1 MSKTAQ
7 ADDIDELVSS
17 VRNFVAL
24 KEPHRTRSRILLDR
38 LVLLPE
44 QRVQDGDAQRT
55 PVNVG
60 DAMEL
65 DTSAVRALPPVQSFD
80 KAGLEATIAELEA
93 AVTAQFD
100 DWEPDEGESF
110 ATAAW
115 AASAFQT
122 PQADSGKVA
131 QLPATKETSVTDA
144 GAEQSHLL
152 EAARAEREPAFA
164 HQSTEPEP
172 AADESRLTA
181 SVMGGMDEDA
191 LRILV
196 AEIVQDE
203 LGGELGERITRNVR
217 KLVRREINRVLA
229 SREMGED

>member
-7 ADDIDELVSS
+7 ADDVDQLVSS
-17 VRNFVAL
+17 VRDFIGV

-44 QRVQDGDAQRT
+44 QRVDDGSAQKT
-55 PVNVG
+55 PVNAG
-60 DAMEL
+60 ESQGHDA
-65 DTSAVRALPPVQSFD
+65 SAVRALPPVQSFD

-110 ATAAW
+110 AEAAW
-115 AASAFQT
+115 AASAFQK
-122 PQADSGKVA
+122 PQVDSGKVA
-131 QLPATKETSVTDA
+131 QFPAAKDPSPAPD

-152 EAARAEREPAFA
+152 EAARAEREPSFA
-164 HQSTEPEP
+164 HHSAETGPDSEENK
-172 AADESRLTA
+172 LTS
-181 SVMGGMDEDA
+181 SVMAGMDEDA

-203 LGGELGERITRNVR
+203 LGGEMGERITRNVR

-229 SREMGED
+229 SREMGEG